1 MSDSLTQLIQ
11 DTYRAITP
19 GVDADGNLVP
29 TIPARAAPSDLNGTL
44 LDIDMSKPQDFTGVW
59 GKVVI
64 DDGGFSLRGT
74 IVYRLWCAQG
84 CPAER
89 TAVTLDHLRLAADY
103 AINDMARWQIYK
115 ILSDSGVELNFRPS
129 DTVTNVLFTPEMII
143 HLRPSADRFHQTIN
157 ESEQGR
163 ARVAEAG
170 YKILLSLYAN
180 AIHRC
185 HCNGHNWFTAD
196 QSKPRTHTRRCLAVA
211 GPDIEAFSVYMEKH
225 GHEANHH
232 LTDACLENICDVIAG
247 MTVMH
252 YPDDDTSYGGREIGG
267 MAVHEILRVTESA
280 TDRWPASQLGKSA
293 MIVALDLITSMYTH
307 MSTTLLITGA
317 DMVATAAA
325 QLSSSMKSNTFTRE
339 MIRNASSIIANLV
352 SLVFGYCVHA
362 NLVEDERYI
371 ALKRHAER
379 NPAMVASG
387 KALAIAVMRAVPN
400 KNAVT
405 AGVRSS
411 VMTLASTIS
420 SMSGLTNDADAI
432 RIISTFDSTKVTTE
446 AGKDEQVSLME
457 LLKTVRGEKPEP
469 APSPP
474 TNIA

>member
-1 MSDSLTQLIQ
+1 
-11 DTYRAITP
+11 
-19 GVDADGNLVP
+19 
-29 TIPARAAPSDLNGTL
+29 
-44 LDIDMSKPQDFTGVW
+44 
-59 GKVVI
+59 
-64 DDGGFSLRGT
+64 
-74 IVYRLWCAQG
+74 
-84 CPAER
+84 
-89 TAVTLDHLRLAADY
+89 
-103 AINDMARWQIYK
+103 
-115 ILSDSGVELNFRPS
+115 
-129 DTVTNVLFTPEMII
+129 
-143 HLRPSADRFHQTIN
+143 
-157 ESEQGR
+157 
-163 ARVAEAG
+163 
-170 YKILLSLYAN
+170 
-180 AIHRC
+180 
-185 HCNGHNWFTAD
+185 
-196 QSKPRTHTRRCLAVA
+196 
-211 GPDIEAFSVYMEKH
+211 
-225 GHEANHH
+225 
-232 LTDACLENICDVIAG
+232 
-247 MTVMH
+247 
-252 YPDDDTSYGGREIGG
+252 
-267 MAVHEILRVTESA
+267 
-280 TDRWPASQLGKSA
+280 